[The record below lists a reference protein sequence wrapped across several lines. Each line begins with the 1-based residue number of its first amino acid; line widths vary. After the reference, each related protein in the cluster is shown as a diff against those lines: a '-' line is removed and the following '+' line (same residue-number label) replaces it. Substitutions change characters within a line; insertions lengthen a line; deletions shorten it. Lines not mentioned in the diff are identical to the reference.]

1 MEITDPVYKGDGGL
15 NDDSWFFACYK
26 EDVPE
31 NGGVCVKYGDRQ
43 IALFNFTRRNEWYAS
58 QNMCPHRNQMALSRG
73 LIGSAGDEPKV
84 ACPFHKNT
92 FSLKSGQNMNGTGQ
106 SLVLYP
112 VRVEE
117 NKVYIK
123 IK

>member
-1 MEITDPVYKGDGGL
+1 MEITAPASPGDGGL
-15 NDDSWFFACYK
+15 KDDNWFFACYK
-26 EDVPE
+26 EDVPVD
-31 NGGVCVKYGDRQ
+31 GGVCVKYGDCQ
-43 IALFNFTRRNEWYAS
+43 IALFYFARRNEWYAS
-58 QNMCPHRNQMALSRG
+58 QNECPHRNQMALSRG
-73 LIGSAGDEPKV
+73 LIGRAGDEPKV

-92 FSLKSGQNMNGTGQ
+92 FSLKSGQNMNGKEQ

-112 VRVEE
+112 VRLEE